1 MAYQLWSYRKSS
13 YLFLFPFVFL
23 VFGYFGSHCPLQHP
37 PGVLSLPV
45 AYPSSQI
52 RTFSVHTGTRYNGT
66 HAGDV
71 LAVLGWTQHDT
82 LEKQAM
88 VGLKGGGKLKWH
100 LRIPISE
107 WYHFAAA
114 LPQSPPAL
122 SFEADSIDT
131 EHMYTRILYVHTRGP
146 M

>member
-1 MAYQLWSYRKSS
+1 LLHSCSS
-13 YLFLFPFVFL
+13 VPDTYIGWHINCGLIANPRISSFFLFVFL
-23 VFGYFGSHCPLQHP
+23 VFGYFGSHRPLQHP

-71 LAVLGWTQHDT
+71 LAVLGWTQHDA

-88 VGLKGGGKLKWH
+88 VGLKGGG
-100 LRIPISE
+100 
-107 WYHFAAA
+107 
-114 LPQSPPAL
+114 
-122 SFEADSIDT
+122 
-131 EHMYTRILYVHTRGP
+131 
-146 M
+146 